1 MAKTA
6 IIYTSNTCGQ
16 CKQLKKLFKLR
27 SIAYNEFN
35 VDDDPKYHDEVKKL
49 SGQLRVPVTVID
61 ERVVVGYNPTALLA
75 N

>member
-1 MAKTA
+1 MAKSA
-6 IIYTSNTCGQ
+6 IIYSSNQCAQ
-16 CKQLKKLFKLR
+16 CKMTKRLLDMR
-27 SIAYNEFN
+27 NIPYNEFN

>member
-16 CKQLKKLFKLR
+16 CKMTKKLLDLR
-27 SIAYNEFN
+27 KIPYNEFN

-61 ERVVVGYNPTALLA
+61 ERVVVGYNPAQLLA
-75 N
+75 S